1 MLTFED
7 SFGGRANAPHA
18 KTNSHDEIINAG
30 VPSHND
36 YPDGVPESSK
46 VRNAAILL
54 AALRRGPVT
63 TLMARE
69 ELGVQAVAQ
78 RIMEL
83 RMKGY
88 HIVTRRVWQGDSA
101 GRQHRIGQYVLIGG
115 AA

>member
-7 SFGGRANAPHA
+7 GFGGRANAPHA
-18 KTNSHDEIINAG
+18 KTNFHDEIITTG
-30 VPSHND
+30 TTSHND

-54 AALRRGPVT
+54 AALRHGPVT

-78 RIMEL
+78 RIMDL
-83 RMKGY
+83 RGMGNQ
-88 HIVTRRVWQGDSA
+88 IVTRRIWQEDSA
-101 GRQHRIGQYVLIGG
+101 GRRHRIGQYVLLGG

>member
-7 SFGGRANAPHA
+7 GFGGRANAPHA
-18 KTNSHDEIINAG
+18 KTDSHDRIISARA
-30 VPSHND
+30 PSHND
-36 YPDGVPESSK
+36 YPEGVSESSK

-54 AALRRGPVT
+54 AALQRGPMT

-83 RMKGY
+83 RMMG
-88 HIVTRRVWQGDSA
+88 HPIVTRRVWQQDSA
-101 GRQHRIGQYVLIGG
+101 GRQHRIGQYVLLGG